1 MNCISPYHDI
11 SRPLKASFFTLGCK
25 LNFAETSA
33 IGKMLRERGFEKAAE
48 GETPDICVINTCS
61 VTETA
66 DKKDRRLIRSLAS
79 RFPDATIVVTGCY
92 AQLKPD
98 EAAAI
103 PGVDIVLGSNEKLR
117 ISEFID
123 RWLESRSQI
132 VTTTPPLEIREFRHS
147 CERGDRTRFFLKVQD
162 GCDYFCTYCTI
173 PFARGRSRSGSIDS
187 LVAQAQTAADS
198 GAREIVLTGVNVGDF
213 GKGRSDTFF
222 DLIRELDRVDG
233 IDRFRI
239 SSIEPNLLSDEIID
253 WVARSRSFMPHFHIP
268 LQSGDDDVLRLMR
281 RHYDTALF
289 RHRVERIR
297 AAMPDAFIGVDLI
310 VGARGETSGRYAS
323 SRAFVESLDISRL
336 HVFPYSERPGTRALQ
351 LDEAVVAQETKH
363 QRARDMIVLSD
374 AKLDSFSRR
383 FVGTVRDVLVEHR
396 SSAGVM
402 HGFTDN
408 YLRVRLDDN
417 PDMYNRLVP
426 VLLTSVDGE
435 EMCGE
440 IVS

>member
-1 MNCISPYHDI
+1 MTDTELFA
-11 SRPLKASFFTLGCK
+11 PLKVLYHTFGCK
-25 LNFAETSA
+25 LNFAETSTLA
-33 IGKMLRERGFEKAAE
+33 EMLAAKGFVTARRGEK
-48 GETPDICVINTCS
+48 PDIVVVNTCS
-61 VTETA
+61 VTQEA
-66 DKKDRRLIRSLAS
+66 DKKCRQVIRSLS
-79 RFPDATIVVTGCY
+79 RRYPGAAIMVTGCY
-92 AQLKPD
+92 AQLKPQ
-98 EAAAI
+98 EVASL
-103 PGVDIVLGSNEKLR
+103 PGVAIVAGSNRKL
-117 ISEFID
+117 EMAAFID
-123 RWLESRSQI
+123 RWLADRASR
-132 VTTTPPLEIREFRHS
+132 VEVEPTRDIRDFVPS
-147 CERGDRTRFFLKVQD
+147 CSRGDRTRYFLKVQD

-187 LVAQAQTAADS
+187 LVAQAQAAADA

-253 WVARSRSFMPHFHIP
+253 WVAQSRSFMPHFHIP

-310 VGARGETSGRYAS
+310 VGARGETPGRYAS

-351 LDEAVVAQETKH
+351 LDEAVVAQEVKH
-363 QRARDMIVLSD
+363 ERARDMIALSD
-374 AKLDSFSRR
+374 VKLDSFSRR
-383 FVGTVRDVLVEHR
+383 FAGTVRNVLVEHR
-396 SSAGVM
+396 SAAGVM

-435 EMCGE
+435 EMRGE
-440 IVS
+440 IVSSES